1 MTEHRELTTLD
12 AERSLPAIRPEVG
25 QAANEAAAHSS
36 FADYRSRRAANTL
49 KRQDRALTLFADYL
63 RESNAGD
70 GPTGEALATDP
81 DAWRNVTWGLVEGLK
96 RWLLLRGYATGSINT
111 ILSTVKTYATLT
123 ARAGAL
129 TTQDLALI
137 RTVQGYSRRE
147 GLRVDEKREAGGFP
161 TRCGHKKREPVTLT
175 ADQVTTLK
183 AQPDT
188 PQGRRDAVLLGLLC
202 DLGLRCGE
210 VAGLTVGD
218 VDLKRGELRFY
229 RAKVNLVQ
237 THRLPIGLRA
247 AMAAYLEQDAP
258 PIGSLL
264 RSSHKSGELTHAGM
278 SERAI
283 TARVRYLGEH
293 LLDIEGLSAHDL
305 RHTWATQAARAGTP
319 LDRLQQAG
327 GWTSLA
333 MPARYI
339 ERAKIAN
346 EGVRLA

>member
-1 MTEHRELTTLD
+1 MSTDLTILDSDHR
-12 AERSLPAIRPEVG
+12 LPAVPSEVG
-25 QAANEAAAHSS
+25 QAANEAAARSA
-36 FADYRSRRAANTL
+36 FADYRSRRAPNTL
-49 KRQDRALTLFADYL
+49 KRQDTGLALFADYL
-63 RESNAGD
+63 AQVTGGD

-81 DAWRNVTWGLVEGLK
+81 DAWRGVTWGLTEGFV
-96 RWLLLRGYATGSINT
+96 RWLLLKGYAVGSINVH
-111 ILSTVKTYATLT
+111 LSTVKTYARLT
-123 ARAGAL
+123 ARAGVL

-137 RTVQGYSRRE
+137 RTVQGYSRRD
-147 GLRVDEKREAGGFP
+147 GLRADEKREAADIP

-175 ADQVTTLK
+175 PDQVTTLK

-188 PQGRRDAVLLGLLC
+188 PQGRRDAVLMGLLL

-210 VAGLTVGD
+210 AAGLNVSD
-218 VDLKRGELRFY
+218 VDLKRGELTFY
-229 RAKVNLVQ
+229 RAKVDLVQ
-237 THRLPIGLRA
+237 THRLLNGLQA

-258 PIGSLL
+258 PIGPLL

-283 TARVRYLGEH
+283 TARVRDLGKR

-305 RHTWATQAARAGTP
+305 RHTWATQAARSGTP
-319 LDRLQQAG
+319 MDRLQQAG

-339 ERAKIAN
+339 ERAAIAN